1 MNINQKQQLLK
12 VGSLILNRAALER
25 KVSVLNQKI
34 HESRRKQEKI
44 QSFLIQQGIS
54 EQEMKAFLLQNGLE
68 V

>member
-25 KVSVLNQKI
+25 KVNILNQKI

-44 QSFLIQQGIS
+44 QNFLIQQGIS
-54 EQEMKAFLLQNGLE
+54 EQEMKTFLLQNGLE

>member
-25 KVSVLNQKI
+25 KVNVLNQKI

>member
-25 KVSVLNQKI
+25 KVNVLNQKI

-44 QSFLIQQGIS
+44 QNFLIQQGIS

>member
-25 KVSVLNQKI
+25 KVNVLNQKI

-54 EQEMKAFLLQNGLE
+54 EQEMKTFLLQNGLE

>member
-25 KVSVLNQKI
+25 KVNILNQKI

-44 QSFLIQQGIS
+44 QNFLIQQGIS